1 MLDNIIL
8 LLDTGITNVKGEFV
22 LSGEPISIERSQAFM
37 FVLAGVHVRP
47 DGVERL
53 PHVQD
58 CRVRAPALASLLAV
72 ITQSDPVR
80 VPCRVCL

>member
-22 LSGEPISIERSQAFM
+22 LWRLGRADLDRA
-37 FVLAGVHVRP
+37 LAGVHVRP

>member
-37 FVLAGVHVRP
+37 FMFVT
-47 DGVERL
+47 
-53 PHVQD
+53 
-58 CRVRAPALASLLAV
+58 CS
-72 ITQSDPVR
+72 S
-80 VPCRVCL
+80 